1 MYVCGTDLHAR
12 VVQVSASTVSH
23 CCGSIISALY
33 LRCGRSVMR
42 HHQLMSLTAHM
53 SLPYILF
60 AVVNCCKSAFLE
72 VPGCPTEAAFLAQA
86 GSLELGIELGGC
98 AQAGAGFAAAARR
111 EGLVLHIELNGSSSS
126 SDMSSGSSSSDTYS
140 GSAAGYAM
148 AVVGEQQYQ
157 QNAFDC
163 KLEQDSAAQGKC

>member
-1 MYVCGTDLHAR
+1 LFIHAVCCF
-12 VVQVSASTVSH
+12 VIV
-23 CCGSIISALY
+23 CY
-33 LRCGRSVMR
+33 
-42 HHQLMSLTAHM
+42 
-53 SLPYILF
+53 
-60 AVVNCCKSAFLE
+60 NNSAFLE

-126 SDMSSGSSSSDTYS
+126 SSSNCDTYS
-140 GSAAGYAM
+140 SSAAGYAM
-148 AVVGEQQYQ
+148 AVVGEQQQQ